1 MKNLSITRSSAI
13 LLSTAISTTAFGSGF
28 ALNEQSARAMGQV
41 YSGRV
46 SDADNASTL
55 MSNPAGMSFLKRGEI
70 SAGFSFID
78 ATSDVSNVTSTAAGA
93 SVSGTDKGNMIPFS
107 KIPFGYYVQ
116 PIDDHL
122 AAGIG
127 VYVPF
132 GLVTD
137 YEKDFQGR
145 YFGTKSD
152 IKVITVQPTVSYK
165 FDNGLALGLGV
176 TYNKFN
182 GKLEKSL
189 YNSLAP
195 SSDINAGV
203 KGDDTAWGYNVG
215 ALYEINPQTRI
226 GLTYYSKVKYTLE
239 GHTDLDNIPSTLG
252 IGSTARYNASLP
264 IETPDRID
272 VGFTHELTPQL
283 TLHGDMTRTNWKTL
297 KEIKVTNEN
306 TPLIFGSNDLAES
319 VEPLDWKATM
329 FYSLG
334 LSYKIDAQWT
344 VRGGLGYDKQPMPD
358 STRSVRLPAGDRKL
372 LAFGTTWSPTTHF
385 DLDVS
390 YMYIKE
396 NSVSVDQTTT
406 ALVTN
411 APIEYSAK
419 FDNTVS
425 LLSMQASWK
434 F

>member
-1 MKNLSITRSSAI
+1 MKNISITQSSVL
-13 LLSTAISTTAFGSGF
+13 LLSTAISTVAFGSGF
-28 ALNEQSARAMGQV
+28 ALNEQSARTMGQV
-41 YSGRV
+41 YAGRT

-55 MSNPAGMSFLKRGEI
+55 ASNPAGMSFLKRGEI
-70 SAGFSFID
+70 SAGLSFID
-78 ATSDVSNVTSTAAGA
+78 ANSDISDVSSTAAGA
-93 SVSGTDKGNMIPFS
+93 KVSGTDKGDMIPFS

-132 GLVTD
+132 GLTTD
-137 YEKDFQGR
+137 HESGFQGR
-145 YFGTKSD
+145 YFGTKSE
-152 IKVITVQPTVSYK
+152 ISVITVQPSVSYK
-165 FDNGLALGLGV
+165 FDNGLAFGLGV

-182 GKLEKSL
+182 GKLEKDI
-189 YNSLAP
+189 YNPINSN
-195 SSDINAGV
+195 SDANGSV

-215 ALYEINPQTRI
+215 ALYEITPKTRI

-239 GHTDLDNIPSTLG
+239 GHTTITNAPVGVGIST
-252 IGSTARYNASLP
+252 TPYKATLP

-272 VGFTHELTPQL
+272 AGFTQELTPQL
-283 TLHGDMTRTNWKTL
+283 TLHGDITRTNWKTL

-306 TPLIFGSNDLAES
+306 ANSLVAES

-334 LSYKIDAQWT
+334 LSYKIDSQWIL
-344 VRGGLGYDKQPMPD
+344 RGGIGYDKQPMPN

-372 LAFGTTWSPTTHF
+372 FALGTTWSPMDNL
-385 DLDVS
+385 DLDLS

-396 NSVSVDQTTT
+396 STARVDQTTT

-419 FDNTVS
+419 FDNAVN
-425 LLSMQASWK
+425 LLSLQASWK